1 VHPSYLL
8 RLRGDDERHEAY
20 QELVRDLRLAVRF
33 QAEKV

>member
-1 VHPSYLL
+1 L

-20 QELVRDLRLAVRF
+20 QEFVADLRLAVAF